1 MQRYYNV
8 LQKTLDKRLPLT
20 LVERYFAHCVNVNL
34 TFTFQRLILTNM
46 QRYYNVLQ

>member
-8 LQKTLDKRLPLT
+8 LQKTLDKRLSLT

-34 TFTFQRLILTNM
+34 TVTVKRLILTKTR
-46 QRYYNVLQ
+46 RY